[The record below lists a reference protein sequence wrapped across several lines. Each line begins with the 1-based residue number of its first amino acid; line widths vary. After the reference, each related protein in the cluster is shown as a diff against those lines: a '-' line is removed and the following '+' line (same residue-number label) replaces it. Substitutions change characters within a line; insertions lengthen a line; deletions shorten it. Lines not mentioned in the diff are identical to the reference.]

1 MSAKRKQAKNKKP
14 SVNLSILLIIIILVA
29 ILSYAIS
36 YLFINNTPKE
46 EAVVTHR
53 NEKGRAIVSKG
64 TTEIKSPLE
73 GSWYSTYDGTML
85 TITGTTFKMEF
96 AGVDES
102 KPIQGTLLIKGQEVI
117 LMNKATSKTCVDKP
131 GKYSWKVVDKDN
143 LLFTKIS
150 DPCSNRVERMIG
162 GWERF

>member
-1 MSAKRKQAKNKKP
+1 MSAKRKQAKKKKS

-46 EAVVTHR
+46 DVVITHR
-53 NEKGRAIVSKG
+53 NEKTEAPVTKG
-64 TTEIKSPLE
+64 TTAIKSPIE

-85 TITGTTFKMEF
+85 TITGTSFKMEF

-102 KPIQGTLLIKGQEVI
+102 KPVKGTLLIKGNEVI
-117 LMNKATSKTCVDKP
+117 LMNDSSSKACVDKP
-131 GKYSWKVVDKDN
+131 GKYSWKVENNNN
-143 LLFTKIS
+143 LFFKKIN
-150 DPCSNRVERMIG
+150 DPCSNRVDRMTG